1 MSGVVRVKSNLTS
14 GCNAE
19 RRAEMVLV
27 MQVLKELCVIV
38 CVLWQAPLK
47 NLELSVPVA
56 TVLYSQKDDKVRPR
70 QFV

>member
-38 CVLWQAPLK
+38 CVLWQAPLE
-47 NLELSVPVA
+47 NLELSVA
-56 TVLYSQKDDKVRPR
+56 TVLYSQRDDRVRPR